1 MASTPHTINE
11 AQLVLQLQHKNS
23 DAFNTLYENYS
34 AALYGVVLKIVKNDV
49 TLAED
54 ITQDAFIKIWSNV
67 ASYDKN
73 KGTLFTWMLNI
84 VRNTAIDRLRSIN
97 RKYTESIDEHEY
109 LANSVASENIK
120 TDNIGVGA
128 VVKKLKPEL
137 STVIN
142 LAYFGGY
149 TQEEISKELNIPIGT
164 IKTRT
169 RNALIE
175 LRKIFS

>member
-1 MASTPHTINE
+1 MANTPHTINE
-11 AQLVLQLQHKNS
+11 AELVLQLQHRNR
-23 DAFNTLYENYS
+23 DAFNSLYDNYS
-34 AALYGVVLKIVKNDV
+34 DALYGIVLKIVKYDDA
-49 TLAED
+49 LAQD
-54 ITQDAFIKIWSNV
+54 LTQDAFIKIWTNI
-67 ASYDKN
+67 ASYDKT
-73 KGTLFTWMLNI
+73 KGSLFTWMLNI
-84 VRNTAIDRLRSIN
+84 ARNTAIDKLRSLQ

-109 LANSVASENIK
+109 LANVASHENIK

-137 STVIN
+137 SMVIN

-175 LRKIFS
+175 LRRIFS